1 MPYIAK
7 RYKPRGEQKNLS
19 IKTKLSMIM
28 SCSVLVILVLNI
40 ALSYYTTEENLR
52 QDSETKMLTAK
63 QIAIAVEQNQYS
75 SDYVKR
81 QIGNNLWLAAV
92 MAAEELDPDI
102 NNITN
107 EELVRLSQKGRRLT
121 YFVNGADG

>member
-1 MPYIAK
+1 MPYIA
-7 RYKPRGEQKNLS
+7 RGYKPRGEQKNLS

-52 QDSETKMLTAK
+52 QDSETKMVLTAK

-81 QIGNNLWLAAV
+81 QIGNNLWL
-92 MAAEELDPDI
+92 LCCHGG
-102 NNITN
+102 
-107 EELVRLSQKGRRLT
+107 GRIGPG
-121 YFVNGADG
+121 Y